1 MHILDELQAR
11 GLIQDVTAPGE
22 LGALLAGGAGGA
34 AAAPVP
40 FYVGY
45 DPTATSL
52 HAGSM
57 VPLML
62 QWRLQQAGHK
72 PIVVVGGATGM
83 IGDPSGKSEE
93 RVLLNADTLQR
104 NMDGMRAQL
113 ARFLDFDDANTG
125 AVLVNN
131 YDWFEGLGYIEFL
144 RDVGKHLTVNYMTAK
159 DSVRSRLEDREQGIS
174 YTEFSYMLL
183 QAYDF
188 VVLARE
194 RGCRLQCGGSDQ
206 WGNITAGIE
215 LARKMGGLPQL
226 YGMTVPLLLDASGQ
240 KMGKTAA
247 GTRMWIDPEMTSP
260 YAFYQYW
267 LNQDDADVG
276 RFLRL
281 FSTRPLGDIEGI
293 VAEHAEAPHKRVGQR
308 TLAEDITTFVH
319 GADALRRAVAASQV
333 MFGGALDDLTDADL
347 EPLLADVP
355 SSTLPRTELDAGVE
369 LVDLLART
377 ELAKSKGA
385 ARRLIAGGG
394 VYVNNVRAT
403 DAAATLTSADLG
415 TETMLILRAGKKS
428 YHIVRTS

>member
-1 MHILDELQAR
+1 
-11 GLIQDVTAPGE
+11 
-22 LGALLAGGAGGA
+22 
-34 AAAPVP
+34 
-40 FYVGY
+40 
-45 DPTATSL
+45 
-52 HAGSM
+52 
-57 VPLML
+57 
-62 QWRLQQAGHK
+62 
-72 PIVVVGGATGM
+72 
-83 IGDPSGKSEE
+83 
-93 RVLLNADTLQR
+93 
-104 NMDGMRAQL
+104 
-113 ARFLDFDDANTG
+113 
-125 AVLVNN
+125 
-131 YDWFEGLGYIEFL
+131 
-144 RDVGKHLTVNYMTAK
+144 
-159 DSVRSRLEDREQGIS
+159 
-174 YTEFSYMLL
+174 
-183 QAYDF
+183 
-188 VVLARE
+188 
-194 RGCRLQCGGSDQ
+194 
-206 WGNITAGIE
+206 
-215 LARKMGGLPQL
+215 
-226 YGMTVPLLLDASGQ
+226 
-240 KMGKTAA
+240 
-247 GTRMWIDPEMTSP
+247 MTSP

-319 GADALRRAVAASQV
+319 GADALCRAVAASQV
-333 MFGGALDDLTDADL
+333 MFGGSLEALTDADL

-428 YHIVRTS
+428 YHIVRTA

>member
-1 MHILDELQAR
+1 
-11 GLIQDVTAPGE
+11 
-22 LGALLAGGAGGA
+22 
-34 AAAPVP
+34 
-40 FYVGY
+40 
-45 DPTATSL
+45 
-52 HAGSM
+52 
-57 VPLML
+57 
-62 QWRLQQAGHK
+62 
-72 PIVVVGGATGM
+72 
-83 IGDPSGKSEE
+83 
-93 RVLLNADTLQR
+93 
-104 NMDGMRAQL
+104 
-113 ARFLDFDDANTG
+113 
-125 AVLVNN
+125 
-131 YDWFEGLGYIEFL
+131 
-144 RDVGKHLTVNYMTAK
+144 
-159 DSVRSRLEDREQGIS
+159 
-174 YTEFSYMLL
+174 
-183 QAYDF
+183 
-188 VVLARE
+188 
-194 RGCRLQCGGSDQ
+194 
-206 WGNITAGIE
+206 
-215 LARKMGGLPQL
+215 
-226 YGMTVPLLLDASGQ
+226 MTVPLLLDASGQ

-247 GTRMWIDPEMTSP
+247 GTRMWIDPAMTSP

-428 YHIVRTS
+428 YHIVRTA